1 MREAKKSH
9 CFEHVQRRPRETA
22 RDHSRG
28 SSPAELTVGV
38 DELTVGAQ
46 NGHGDGRL
54 QEKHVVV
61 DSLRLDDFVHL
72 SHALGR
78 SFLRLLGL
86 LPQVFYLGL
95 QVAEKFDGLHQDV
108 DFALVDHGACGLGIM
123 DPDQSHSDD
132 IVQFVDFHVHTLHA
146 TLLRRVVD

>member
-38 DELTVGAQ
+38 DELAVGAQ

-61 DSLRLDDFVHL
+61 DSMRL
-72 SHALGR
+72 AAR
-78 SFLRLLGL
+78 SSAFLVCSRKSFIWVSKWRRNLTDSIKMLILLL
-86 LPQVFYLGL
+86 LIMVPVDYRSWTPTNHTVMILYSSSIFR
-95 QVAEKFDGLHQDV
+95 FMRSTRRFSDV
-108 DFALVDHGACGLGIM
+108 L
-123 DPDQSHSDD
+123 
-132 IVQFVDFHVHTLHA
+132 
-146 TLLRRVVD
+146 